1 MLKIQRIALF
11 SGSYIILS
19 ALIGVLLIGVQPGN
33 TIEAQQPAT
42 NAGFRAYS
50 LRHVDAK
57 AAAHQLQKMIPPG
70 TADVY
75 MDMAKNQVIVKG
87 DERTQQMAA
96 QILTTIDRPAPQQ
109 VASAP
114 STTGNR
120 VKGYPVIPSQVEAI
134 AAELARRFPASM
146 GVRVVPDMRTSQVV
160 VIGPEAVH
168 QQVDQLMGVA
178 RPAGQPVV
186 SAQPDS
192 NEMMLQNLTWRQF
205 ETALRTMLGGQMGVG
220 TDPSGAIA
228 TIELPS
234 VDGKPRQ
241 MQLDRRTGRLQ
252 VSGEDELTRAWLQVA
267 RSLDKPGARAGE
279 ATQAVPIKKADPAV
293 VEDTIDK
300 VRRAEEAAGDV
311 ARTVPVRNQ
320 NSRPRWGGD
329 LVSAIFAQQSAAG
342 GEEPDDPQLKPEDPV
357 ERIVENAIEGGMT
370 VDGEPTGLIG
380 QVQIEFVEGLGV
392 FIVKGQKA
400 DVEKVIKLIEQ
411 IDAMTGDTQPTIL
424 IHPLK
429 HVNSVV
435 LSDLIAELYDD
446 VFGTRLSPVNITP
459 LDKPNA
465 LLLIGREESMASIL
479 DLIDKLDQPV
489 PPATQLKVFQ
499 LKYMSAIDAE
509 TQVRDFFTNE
519 PGGGGGGGAA
529 GDNRPGLGTRIR
541 ILADFRTNSLIV
553 NASPR
558 DMAEISHLIDKLD
571 VEAAGAENQLRVFRL
586 ENALADDLQEVLQEA
601 ITGVAPGAPGGAGAP
616 GGGAGAGGTAAQVT
630 RQSSRLSILTV
641 DQDGNRTIES
651 GIPGGVSV
659 TADPNVNAL
668 VVRAPAKS
676 MDLIEELIR
685 QLDQLPSAEAK
696 IKVFQLENGDATSL
710 TILLQELFG
719 LQVTAGQ
726 STSTAA
732 FNSALTSAAAA
743 AGESSLVPIRF
754 AVDQRTNSIIAS
766 GSGSDLDVV
775 EVLLLRLDQSDVEAR
790 RTEVYRLKNA
800 PAADVANAIST
811 FLNTQRQLVQQ
822 QLLLAQAVSPF
833 EQIDREVIVVA
844 EPVTNS
850 LIISATP
857 RYFDQIK
864 QVVDDLDYRL
874 KMVMVQVII
883 AEVELSDGSE
893 MGVEFGLQD
902 SLLADRGLVLGTNV
916 TQSQIASGETLAG
929 LAASALGVGR
939 TSATF
944 GYGGMVLSAANESVN
959 VIIRALQDEGRLQI
973 LSRPQIMTLD
983 GVEAFVQVGARV
995 PRLTGTTITNTGQVN
1010 NTEDVDVGLLLTVR
1024 PRVSPDGLVIM
1035 EVGAE
1040 KSEVG
1045 NPEDGIPVAI
1055 TNDGPVLSPQI
1066 NTTTANT
1073 VISAQSGQTVVFAG
1087 LITKSKTT
1095 SRRAIPYL
1103 GEMPYLGPLFRY
1115 DQDSE
1120 KRTELL
1126 IIMTP
1131 HVLDGDDDVD
1141 EIKHA
1146 ESDRMSWCL
1155 SDVLEI
1161 HGDAGLSPGRGLWG
1175 EGEDTSTIFPD
1186 LNPSGMKET
1195 KTTEADG
1202 SISENSLIN
1211 VLPGTWQDPARSK
1224 NSAARPVRL
1233 PRAPDQPA
1241 AAGPPPP
1248 APSVQPSSYQQIPI
1262 FNAQQ

>member
-1 MLKIQRIALF
+1 MLRTERIARLSGRLVILF
-11 SGSYIILS
+11 
-19 ALIGVLLIGVQPGN
+19 ALCGALVMGVHWASTVD
-33 TIEAQQPAT
+33 AQQPAT

-57 AAAHQLQKMIPPG
+57 EAANQLQKMIQPG

-75 MDMAKNQVIVKG
+75 MDTAKNQVIVKG
-87 DERTQQMAA
+87 DDRTQQMAS
-96 QILTTIDRPAPQQ
+96 QILTTIDRPAPSQ
-109 VASAP
+109 ASSAP
-114 STTGNR
+114 QAAGNR
-120 VKGYPVIPSQVEAI
+120 VKGYRVIPSQVEAI
-134 AAELARRFPASM
+134 AAELARRFPAST
-146 GVRVVPDMRTSQVV
+146 GVRVVPDTRTSQVV
-160 VIGPEAVH
+160 VIGTEAVH

-178 RPAGQPVV
+178 RPAQQPVV
-186 SAQPDS
+186 SAQPDT

-220 TDPSGAIA
+220 TDSSGAIA
-228 TIELPS
+228 TIDLPS

-252 VSGEDELTRAWLQVA
+252 VSGKDELTRAWLQVA
-267 RSLDKPGARAGE
+267 RNLDKPGARAGE
-279 ATQAVPIKKADPAV
+279 ATQAVPVKKADPAV
-293 VEDTIDK
+293 VENAIAK

-311 ARTVPVRNQ
+311 ARTVPVRNPSSQ
-320 NSRPRWGGD
+320 PRWGGD
-329 LVSAIFAQQSAAG
+329 LVSAIFAQQPAA
-342 GEEPDDPQLKPEDPV
+342 EDDEPDVAEPGAEDPV
-357 ERIVENAIEGGMT
+357 ERIVGGDMEGGMT

-424 IHPLK
+424 IHPLQN
-429 HVNSVV
+429 VNSVV
-435 LSDLIAELYDD
+435 LSELIEELYDD

-479 DLIDKLDQPV
+479 DLIEKLDQPV

-499 LKYMSAIDAE
+499 LKYMSAVDAE
-509 TQVRDFFTNE
+509 TQVRDFFSDE
-519 PGGGGGGGAA
+519 PSGGGGGGG
-529 GDNRPGLGTRIR
+529 GDNRPGLGIR
-541 ILADFRTNSLIV
+541 VRVLADFRTNALIV

-558 DMAEISHLIDKLD
+558 DMAEISHLIEKLD
-571 VEAAGAENQLRVFRL
+571 VEAAAAENQLRVFRL
-586 ENALADDLQEVLQEA
+586 ENALADDLQAVLQEA

-616 GGGAGAGGTAAQVT
+616 GGGGGAGGTAAQVS

-676 MDLIEELIR
+676 MDLIEELIQ

-790 RTEVYRLKNA
+790 KTEVYRLKNA

-850 LIISATP
+850 VIVSATP
-857 RYFDQIK
+857 RYFDQIM
-864 QVVDDLDYRL
+864 QVIDDLDYRL
-874 KMVMVQVII
+874 KMVMVQVIV
-883 AEVELSDGSE
+883 AEVELSDGTE

-929 LAASALGVGR
+929 LATSALGVGR
-939 TSATF
+939 NSATF

-959 VIIRALQDEGRLQI
+959 VIIRALQDEGRLQV

-1010 NTEDVDVGLLLTVR
+1010 NTEDVDVGMLLTVR

-1040 KSEVG
+1040 KSSVG

-1066 NTTTANT
+1066 LTTTANT
-1073 VISAQSGQTVVFAG
+1073 VVSAQSGQTVVFAG
-1087 LITKSKTT
+1087 LITTNKTT
-1095 SRRAIPYL
+1095 NRRAVPYL

-1115 DQDSE
+1115 DQTSE

-1131 HVLDGDDDVD
+1131 HVLDGDEDVD
-1141 EIKHA
+1141 EIKHI
-1146 ESDRMSWCL
+1146 ESDRMSWAL
-1155 SDVLEI
+1155 SDVIEI
-1161 HGDAGLSPGRGLWG
+1161 HGDADLSPGRGLWG
-1175 EGEDTSTIFPD
+1175 EDEDTSTIFPD
-1186 LNPSGMKET
+1186 LDPSGMKGT
-1195 KTTEADG
+1195 KAAGTDG
-1202 SISENSLIN
+1202 DLSENHLMN
-1211 VLPGTWQDPARSK
+1211 VLPGTWQDPSRAK

-1233 PRAPDQPA
+1233 PRAPEQPA

-1248 APSVQPSSYQQIPI
+1248 APTVQPSSYQQLPT

>member
-1 MLKIQRIALF
+1 MGALVM
-11 SGSYIILS
+11 
-19 ALIGVLLIGVQPGN
+19 GVHWASTVD
-33 TIEAQQPAT
+33 AQQPAT

-57 AAAHQLQKMIPPG
+57 EAANQLQKMIQPG

-75 MDMAKNQVIVKG
+75 MDTAKNQVIVKG
-87 DERTQQMAA
+87 DDRTQQMAS
-96 QILTTIDRPAPQQ
+96 QILTTIDRPAPSQ
-109 VASAP
+109 ASSAP
-114 STTGNR
+114 QAAGNR
-120 VKGYPVIPSQVEAI
+120 VKGYRVIPSQVEAI
-134 AAELARRFPASM
+134 AAELARRFPAST
-146 GVRVVPDMRTSQVV
+146 GVRVVPDTRTSQVV
-160 VIGPEAVH
+160 VIGTEAVH

-178 RPAGQPVV
+178 RPAQQAVV
-186 SAQPDS
+186 SAQPDT

-228 TIELPS
+228 TIDLPS

-252 VSGEDELTRAWLQVA
+252 VSGKDELTRAWLQVA
-267 RSLDKPGARAGE
+267 RNLDKPGARSGE
-279 ATQAVPIKKADPAV
+279 ATQAVPVKKADPAV
-293 VEDTIDK
+293 VENAIAK

-311 ARTVPVRNQ
+311 ARTVPVRNP
-320 NSRPRWGGD
+320 NSQPRWGGD
-329 LVSAIFAQQSAAG
+329 LVSAIFAQQPAAED
-342 GEEPDDPQLKPEDPV
+342 EEPDVTEPGAEDPV
-357 ERIVENAIEGGMT
+357 ERIVGGDMEGGMT

-424 IHPLK
+424 IHPLQN
-429 HVNSVV
+429 VNSVV
-435 LSDLIAELYDD
+435 LSELIEELYDD

-479 DLIDKLDQPV
+479 DLIEKLDRPV

-499 LKYMSAIDAE
+499 LKYMSAVDAE
-509 TQVRDFFTNE
+509 TQVRDFFSDE
-519 PGGGGGGGAA
+519 PSGGGGGGG
-529 GDNRPGLGTRIR
+529 GDNRPGLGIR
-541 ILADFRTNSLIV
+541 VRVLADFRTNALIV

-558 DMAEISHLIDKLD
+558 DMAEISHLIEKLD
-571 VEAAGAENQLRVFRL
+571 VEAAAAENQLRVFRL
-586 ENALADDLQEVLQEA
+586 ENALADDLQAVLQEA

-651 GIPGGVSV
+651 GIAGGVSV

-676 MDLIEELIR
+676 MDLIEELIQ

-790 RTEVYRLKNA
+790 KTEVYRLKNA

-822 QLLLAQAVSPF
+822 QL
-833 EQIDREVIVVA
+833 
-844 EPVTNS
+844 
-850 LIISATP
+850 
-857 RYFDQIK
+857 
-864 QVVDDLDYRL
+864 
-874 KMVMVQVII
+874 
-883 AEVELSDGSE
+883 
-893 MGVEFGLQD
+893 
-902 SLLADRGLVLGTNV
+902 
-916 TQSQIASGETLAG
+916 
-929 LAASALGVGR
+929 
-939 TSATF
+939 
-944 GYGGMVLSAANESVN
+944 
-959 VIIRALQDEGRLQI
+959 
-973 LSRPQIMTLD
+973 PQ
-983 GVEAFVQVGARV
+983 R
-995 PRLTGTTITNTGQVN
+995 
-1010 NTEDVDVGLLLTVR
+1010 
-1024 PRVSPDGLVIM
+1024 
-1035 EVGAE
+1035 
-1040 KSEVG
+1040 
-1045 NPEDGIPVAI
+1045 
-1055 TNDGPVLSPQI
+1055 
-1066 NTTTANT
+1066 
-1073 VISAQSGQTVVFAG
+1073 
-1087 LITKSKTT
+1087 
-1095 SRRAIPYL
+1095 
-1103 GEMPYLGPLFRY
+1103 
-1115 DQDSE
+1115 
-1120 KRTELL
+1120 
-1126 IIMTP
+1126 
-1131 HVLDGDDDVD
+1131 
-1141 EIKHA
+1141 
-1146 ESDRMSWCL
+1146 
-1155 SDVLEI
+1155 
-1161 HGDAGLSPGRGLWG
+1161 
-1175 EGEDTSTIFPD
+1175 
-1186 LNPSGMKET
+1186 
-1195 KTTEADG
+1195 
-1202 SISENSLIN
+1202 
-1211 VLPGTWQDPARSK
+1211 
-1224 NSAARPVRL
+1224 
-1233 PRAPDQPA
+1233 
-1241 AAGPPPP
+1241 
-1248 APSVQPSSYQQIPI
+1248 
-1262 FNAQQ
+1262 